1 MKIIPAFVMGV
12 PALAATPAALAQY
25 GHMMNGD
32 MWGAGWMG
40 GYGGGLMIV
49 LLAVVVGLVVWLVKR
64 GDK

>member
-1 MKIIPAFVMGV
+1 MRTIPAFVMG
-12 PALAATPAALAQY
+12 ALALSATPAAFAQY
-25 GHMMNGD
+25 GHMMNSD

-49 LLAVVVGLVVWLVKR
+49 LLVVVVGLVVWLVKR

>member
-1 MKIIPAFVMGV
+1 MRTIPAFVMG
-12 PALAATPAALAQY
+12 ALALSATPAVFAQY
-25 GHMMNGD
+25 GNMMNGD

-49 LLAVVVGLVVWLVKR
+49 LLVVVVGLVVWLVKR